1 MILNFRHLS
10 RFTTALGILLA
21 VVAFGLRAQE
31 IPSLDLERVERATV
45 FIMQARNVGDNLI
58 ISCVGTGTIVSRDGL
73 ILTNAHNTV
82 PGENCPGE
90 TLVIALNVRLS
101 EPPVPRFRAEIVQA
115 DPGLDLAL
123 LRITRESDGRLIEPG
138 TLTLP
143 FVELADSSAVQLDDT
158 ITVVGFPNIGDDPI
172 TVERGTITGFMAE
185 PSGGDQSWLKTSATI
200 RGTMSGGGA
209 YNQQGQLVGV
219 PTTAPLS
226 SESPEATCLIVQDTN
241 GDDLVNSN
249 DSCIPVGGFINSLRP
264 SSFALPLLRAAALGL
279 SVEMVTPVSE
289 PAEASGEPSL
299 RYLGCS
305 PSVNEAGMPTSM
317 IRSLPTGSNSL
328 YLFFDY
334 ENMTPETVYELRVFT
349 NGILNPNFS
358 LSPVRWSG
366 GRRGIWYVGGS
377 GQPWPNGIY
386 DFTLL
391 VNGVAAGNA
400 RLLVGEVTQGTP
412 QFSDIV
418 FGLRD
423 LQGNILGNSFVLPT
437 GSVAFARFLYR
448 SMTPDTPWAA
458 IWYYQG
464 EEVFRTEPE
473 AVWLADDGA
482 DGTKD
487 ISIESATGLLP
498 GSYRLEL
505 YIENRLAAVSDFY
518 LAGAQE
524 GAFARIFT
532 DPHFTTAS
540 TPEEARNAARISSF
554 SGGTQSIY
562 ALFDWEQIAEGT
574 LWGIEWTVDGEPFY
588 QRTMPWTGSGTGEN
602 FLMRLTSPTGVP
614 DGTYAMTLYV
624 GEIPFNSTE
633 ARVGIGQLPIDRFV
647 QASGVQLRGQIL
659 DSETLEGIAG
669 VSVLLVS
676 EDFSVADFTRDWR
689 QDQLYDLATTDRN
702 GRFQIERPLQRDVP
716 YSIVIIAEGYLPLT
730 ADAVEI
736 TDETRPDN
744 SPIDVTLHL
753 TRG

>member
-1 MILNFRHLS
+1 MTSNFR
-10 RFTTALGILLA
+10 RIFLGITMTSVVLA
-21 VVAFGLRAQE
+21 SIALGLRAQE
-31 IPSLDLERVERATV
+31 ATLLDLERIQRATV
-45 FIMQARNVGDNLI
+45 FIMQARNVGDDLI

-82 PGENCPGE
+82 TGESCPGE
-90 TLVIALNVRLS
+90 TLMIALNVRLN

-138 TLTLP
+138 TLILP
-143 FVELADSSAVQLDDT
+143 FVELGDSSAIQLDDT
-158 ITVVGFPNIGDDPI
+158 ITVVGFPNIGNDAV

-185 PSGGDQSWLKTSATI
+185 PSGGDKSWVKTSATI

-209 YNQQGQLVGV
+209 YNRQGQLIGV

-226 SESPEATCLIVQDTN
+226 SESSETTCLIVQDTN
-241 GDDLVNSN
+241 GDDLVNNN
-249 DSCIPVGGFINSLRP
+249 DSCIPLGGFINSLRP
-264 SSFALPLLRAAALGL
+264 SNFARPLLRAASLGL
-279 SVEMVTPVSE
+279 SVEMVTTFPESTE
-289 PAEASGEPSL
+289 TLGEPRL
-299 RYLGCS
+299 RYLGFS
-305 PSVNEAGMPTSM
+305 PSVNEAGLPTSI
-317 IRSLPTGSNSL
+317 IRSLPTSSESL

-349 NGILNPNFS
+349 NGILNSNFS
-358 LSPVRWSG
+358 LSPVRWNG
-366 GRRGIWYVGGS
+366 GRRGLWYVGSS

-412 QFSDIV
+412 QFSDLV

-423 LQGNILGNSFVLPT
+423 LQGNILGNGFVLAT
-437 GSVAFARFLYR
+437 GNVAFARFLYR
-448 SMTPDTPWAA
+448 SMTPDLPWTA

-464 EEVFRTEPE
+464 EEVFRSPE
-473 AVWLADDGA
+473 TAWLAEDGA

-487 ISIESATGLLP
+487 ISIQSETGLLP

-505 YIENRLAAVSDFY
+505 YIENRLAAVSDFT

-524 GAFARIFT
+524 GAFPRIFT
-532 DPHFTTAS
+532 DAHFTTAS
-540 TPEEARNAARISSF
+540 TPDEARNAARISSF

-562 ALFDWEQIAEGT
+562 ALFDWEQIANGT
-574 LWGIEWTVDGEPFY
+574 LWSVEWTVDGEPFS
-588 QRTMPWTGSGTGEN
+588 QRTVPWNGIGTGTN
-602 FLMRLTSPTGVP
+602 YLMRLTSPNGVP
-614 DGTYAMTLYV
+614 DGTYQMTLFV
-624 GEIPFNSTE
+624 GQLPFGSTE

-659 DSETLEGIAG
+659 DSDTQEGVSG

-689 QDQLYDLATTDRN
+689 QDQLYDMTTTDRN

-730 ADAVEI
+730 ADSVEI
-736 TDETRPDN
+736 TDETHPDN